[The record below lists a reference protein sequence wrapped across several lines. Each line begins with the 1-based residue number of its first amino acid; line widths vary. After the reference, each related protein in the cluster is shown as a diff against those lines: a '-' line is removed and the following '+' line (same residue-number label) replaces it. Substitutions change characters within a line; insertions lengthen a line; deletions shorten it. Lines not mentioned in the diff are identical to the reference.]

1 MPWGNK
7 HIPSYVVAGFA
18 KRLSRILLLAPLDA
32 QEPVLGLIRNL
43 LTRHPN
49 VSTLIHREVPETL
62 PSDPY
67 NESEQKLSECGA
79 VHSSLWEIKSLQRH
93 WHLNVAKRANF
104 VDKKLQQMES
114 FVRFRCQDEL
124 FSNMMARA
132 FGTGEENLEE
142 KYSRAQVII
151 IITALYS
158 FYFIYIGD
166 KM

>member
-1 MPWGNK
+1 MCTK
-7 HIPSYVVAGFA
+7 
-18 KRLSRILLLAPLDA
+18 
-32 QEPVLGLIRNL
+32 
-43 LTRHPN
+43 
-49 VSTLIHREVPETL
+49 
-62 PSDPY
+62 
-67 NESEQKLSECGA
+67 
-79 VHSSLWEIKSLQRH
+79 SSL
-93 WHLNVAKRANF
+93 
-104 VDKKLQQMES
+104 QMES

-166 KM
+166 KMWRIFQDGSDDEIAEPKSKMQKRGKFTKKHEVRVFLNLFRI